1 MARSLLSELLMFAG
15 LVTIVAGLWTFSRA
29 LGLIACGALLL
40 FLGAIS
46 VDHTVRRPPVG
57 G

>member
-1 MARSLLSELLMFAG
+1 MARSLLSEFLMFAG
-15 LVTIVAGLWTFSRA
+15 LVTIIAGVWTFSRA

-40 FLGAIS
+40 FLGWLSVDIS
-46 VDHTVRRPPVG
+46 VRRSSAG